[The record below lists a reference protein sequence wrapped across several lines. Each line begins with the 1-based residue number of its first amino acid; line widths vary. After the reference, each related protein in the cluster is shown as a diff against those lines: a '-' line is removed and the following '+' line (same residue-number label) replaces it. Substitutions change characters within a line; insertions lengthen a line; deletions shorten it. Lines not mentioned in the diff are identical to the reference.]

1 MRAAR
6 AAGRVA
12 LDTEFLWERTYAPVP
27 CLIQISDGQAIW
39 LIDPVE
45 GAPLEP
51 LADLLADDAVVKV
64 MHAPASDL
72 TLFALRFGG
81 GQAAIRDTQTAA
93 GFVGLGAGASLGTL
107 LERCLGRVLAKT
119 ESYSDWSRRP
129 LSEAQLDY
137 AADDVRYLLDLDD
150 EIERRAIERG
160 RGPWV
165 DEEVARRFGAET
177 RWSTDPDDAWRRVKG
192 QGRLSGPERAA
203 LRSLA
208 AWREDS
214 ARRRDRPLQ
223 WVLPDRVLVE
233 LARRRPKDRSGLA
246 SIRGLP
252 EGLAASDRDV
262 ILTGLIESRTAT
274 APAAPP
280 AVPPERRDRVEML
293 GTLGSALLAARGAA
307 LDIAPS
313 LVASREEIGQLMLAV
328 VEGREPEGQL
338 MGGWRAEV
346 AGRALVALANGR
358 VALVP
363 HHEPPYVRELP
374 AGD

>member
-1 MRAAR
+1 MRASR

-27 CLIQISDGQAIW
+27 CLIQISDGHEIW

-51 LADLLADDAVVKV
+51 VAELLADNSVIKV

-150 EIERRAIERG
+150 EIERRAIEHG
-160 RGPWV
+160 REGWV
-165 DEEVARRFGAET
+165 TEEVARRFGPDTTWAT
-177 RWSTDPDDAWRRVKG
+177 NPDDAWRRVKG
-192 QGRLSGPERAA
+192 QGRLSGPERSA

-233 LARRRPKDRSGLA
+233 LARRRPKDKSALSG
-246 SIRGLP
+246 IRGLP
-252 EGLAASDRDV
+252 EGLSGADRETILSGLADSRSAPPPDAA
-262 ILTGLIESRTAT
+262 
-274 APAAPP
+274 P
-280 AVPPERRDRVEML
+280 AVPPDRRDRVEML

-338 MGGWRAEV
+338 IGGWRAEV
-346 AGRALVALANGR
+346 AGEALVALANGR

-374 AGD
+374 AGN